1 MANDELVPGPIKDH
15 MKKFTDAFVY
25 FHDQTHLA
33 DLDTGIRV
41 KLFEIW
47 LRRYDKVLET
57 QDKDSKPSNKATG
70 RQMGMLRRLI
80 SNSYLTEE
88 EVGKFEDLTFKK
100 ASDLITKGIAAE
112 KEAKGQSEPSKPFG
126 GVASL

>member
-1 MANDELVPGPIKDH
+1 MAEEELVPGPIKDH

-25 FHDQTHLA
+25 FHDQSHLA

-47 LRRYDKVLET
+47 LRRYDKVLEE
-57 QDKDSKPSNKATG
+57 NKGTHPQNRATTK
-70 RQMGMLRRLI
+70 QMGMLRRLI
-80 SNSYLTEE
+80 SGSFLTEE
-88 EVGKFEDLTFKK
+88 EVGEFKALAFK
-100 ASDLITKGIAAE
+100 TASDLITKGIAAE
-112 KEAKGQSEPSKPFG
+112 EAQKGSSQPKKPFG